1 MDKKTFKHRIYF
13 ALSIFLIAFVLIL
26 AKALKLQVI
35 DKEEL
40 ISRSKSQFLRE
51 RKVYPK
57 RGIIYDRN
65 KNPLALNIQTYSIFT
80 IPKNLK
86 ADKTSYRKLS
96 KVVKTLSYN
105 DILKKIKGR
114 ERYTWLA
121 RKISL
126 TKKQAKSIKKI
137 PGIYIETVPK
147 RIYPNHELLSQTIG
161 FVGIDNIGLSG
172 LEYSFDKELK
182 GEPKTIRYIKDAKGR
197 AIKME
202 SSKIEGSSS
211 SEIILTIDK
220 DLQAIAEKAL
230 KDAVIDSGGKKGG
243 VGVMDARTGEILAVA
258 NYPTFDPNNLIRA
271 QKDFRKLSFVSDPF
285 EPGSTFK
292 VFTVASALENK
303 IARIDTNYY
312 CERGQLKVGD
322 HVITEAE
329 SRKKYEWLSVEEI
342 IMYSSNI
349 GTTKMAFDLTYPRL
363 NETLRD
369 FGFGKKTGV
378 QLPGESR
385 GIYNENEN
393 VSPLTLSNVSF
404 GQGVAV
410 TGVQMLS
417 AYSALANGG
426 YYLPPTIIKGANKEI
441 KPRRIIEKS
450 TADQI
455 TNILVR
461 AVEEGTGSKAKIPY
475 FKIAGKTST
484 AQKASEDG
492 GYKGYIPGFI
502 GYPVNV
508 KNPFVIFAY
517 VDEPNEK
524 RYYGNQIAAPIFRK
538 VAEYM
543 LYKTKEFDQMAIKK
557 NKNGN
562 EIDKVTFK
570 QSSAKRFIS
579 KTLVPNFIGL
589 DKRSSQKLAK
599 KMNIK
604 LHPSGMG
611 VVSSQSPEP
620 GSAVNEATEINLN
633 FSPPEYE

>member
-1 MDKKTFKHRIYF
+1 MDNKVFKHRIYF
-13 ALSIFLIAFVLIL
+13 VLAIFFLAFLLIL

-35 DKEEL
+35 DKAEL
-40 ISRSKSQFLRE
+40 LSRSKSQFLRE

-65 KNPLALNIQTYSIFT
+65 KNPLALNVQTYSIFT

-86 ADKTSYRKLS
+86 ADKTSYKQLAQ
-96 KVVKTLSYN
+96 VVPSLSYGKV
-105 DILKKIKGR
+105 LKKIKGR

-126 TKKQAKSIKKI
+126 TKDQAKKIKKI
-137 PGIYIETVPK
+137 AGIYIESVPK
-147 RIYPNHELLSQTIG
+147 RIYPNHELLSQTLG

-172 LEYSFDKELK
+172 MEYSYDKELK
-182 GEPKTIRYIKDAKGR
+182 GEPRSIRYIKDAKGR
-197 AIKME
+197 AIKMQ
-202 SSKIEGSSS
+202 SSS
-211 SEIILTIDK
+211 LKGDSSELNLTIDK

-230 KDAVIDSGGKKGG
+230 KDAVISANAKKGG
-243 VGVMDARTGEILAVA
+243 VGVMDANTGEILAIA
-258 NYPTFDPNNLIRA
+258 NYPTFDPNNLKRA
-271 QKDFRKLSFVSDPF
+271 ESNFRKLSFVSDPF
-285 EPGSTFK
+285 EPGSIFK

-312 CERGQLKVGD
+312 CERGQLKVED
-322 HVITEAE
+322 HIITEAE
-329 SRKKYEWLSVEEI
+329 SRKRYEWLSVEEI

-363 NETLRD
+363 DETLRE

-378 QLPGESR
+378 EIPGESR

-410 TGVQMLS
+410 TGVQMLA
-417 AYSALANGG
+417 AYAALANGG
-426 YYLPPTIIKGANKEI
+426 NYYPPTIIKGRNDDQ

-455 TNILVR
+455 TDILVK
-461 AVEEGTGSKAKIPY
+461 AVEDGTGSRAKIPY

-484 AQKASEDG
+484 AQKPSKSG

-517 VDEPNEK
+517 VDEPSLD
-524 RYYGNQIAAPIFRK
+524 RYYGNEIAAPVFKK

-557 NKNGN
+557 SKMGSD
-562 EIDKVTFK
+562 IDKVKTK
-570 QSSAKRFIS
+570 QSAARRFVGLEVIPDF
-579 KTLVPNFIGL
+579 VGL
-589 DKRSSQKLAK
+589 DKKSSRKLAK
-599 KMNIK
+599 KLKMKIYTQ
-604 LHPSGMG
+604 GMG
-611 VVSSQSPEP
+611 VVKSQLPLP
-620 GSAVNEATEINLN
+620 GTKVSKNMEITLQY
-633 FSPPEYE
+633 SPPEYE

>member
-1 MDKKTFKHRIYF
+1 MEKKTFKHRIYF

-35 DKEEL
+35 DKDEL
-40 ISRSKSQFLRE
+40 ITRSKSQFLRE

-65 KNPLALNIQTYSIFT
+65 KNPLALNIQTYSLFT

-96 KVVKTLSYN
+96 KIIKGMSYK

-121 RKISL
+121 RKITL
-126 TKKQAKSIKKI
+126 TKDQAKRIKKI
-137 PGIYIETVPK
+137 PGIYIEAVPK
-147 RIYPNHELLSQTIG
+147 RIYPNHELLSQTLG

-172 LEYSFDKELK
+172 LEYSNDKELK
-182 GEPKTIRYIKDAKGR
+182 GEPRNIRYIKDAKGR

-202 SSKIEGSSS
+202 SSKIEGTP
-211 SEIILTIDK
+211 SELILTIDK

-230 KDAVIDSGGKKGG
+230 KDAVIESGGKKGG

-258 NYPTFDPNNLIRA
+258 NYPTFDPNKLVRA
-271 QKDFRKLSFVSDPF
+271 EKNFRKLSFVSDPF

-312 CERGQLKVGD
+312 CERGRLKVGD

-363 NETLRD
+363 TETLSD

-385 GIYNENEN
+385 GIYNDNEN
-393 VSPLTLSNVSF
+393 VSPLTLSNISF
-404 GQGVAV
+404 GQGIAV

-426 YYLPPTIIKGANKEI
+426 YYLPATIIKGANKDVKPI
-441 KPRRIIEKS
+441 KIIEKT

-461 AVEEGTGSKAKIPY
+461 AVEEGTGSQAKIPY

-484 AQKASEDG
+484 AQKASVNG
-492 GYKGYIPGFI
+492 GYEGYIPGFI

-517 VDEPNEK
+517 VDEPDEK

-557 NKNGN
+557 PRIGKD
-562 EIDKVTFK
+562 IDKVTFK
-570 QSSAKRFIS
+570 QSAAKRFIS
-579 KTLVPNFIGL
+579 KAVVPNFIGL
-589 DKRSSQKLAK
+589 DKKSSQKLAT

-604 LHPSGMG
+604 ILPTGMG
-611 VVSSQSPEP
+611 VVSTQSPKP
-620 GSAVNEATEINLN
+620 GSVANTSTEITLN

>member
-1 MDKKTFKHRIYF
+1 MEKKTFKHRIYF
-13 ALSIFLIAFVLIL
+13 ALSIFLLGFVLIL

-96 KVVKTLSYN
+96 KVVKTLTYN
-105 DILKKIKGR
+105 NILKKIKGR

-126 TKKQAKSIKKI
+126 TKEQAKIIKKI

-147 RIYPNHELLSQTIG
+147 RIYPNHELLSQTLG

-172 LEYSFDKELK
+172 LEYSYDKELK
-182 GEPKTIRYIKDAKGR
+182 GEPRNIRYIKDAKGR

-202 SSKIEGSSS
+202 SSKIEGPS
-211 SEIILTIDK
+211 SELVLTIDK

-230 KDAVIDSGGKKGG
+230 RDAVVDSGGKKGG

-258 NYPTFDPNNLIRA
+258 NYPTYDPNSLKRA

-393 VSPLTLSNVSF
+393 VSPLTLSNISF

-426 YYLPPTIIKGANKEI
+426 YYLPPTIIKDANKDV
-441 KPRRIIEKS
+441 KPKRIIEKS

-455 TNILVR
+455 TNILIR
-461 AVEEGTGSKAKIPY
+461 AVEDGTGSEAKIPY

-484 AQKASEDG
+484 AQKASESG

-502 GYPVNV
+502 GYPVNI

-538 VAEYM
+538 IAEYM

-557 NKNGN
+557 TKSNS

-570 QSSAKRFIS
+570 QSSAKRFVS
-579 KTLVPNFIGL
+579 KALVPNFIGL
-589 DKRSSQKLAK
+589 DKKSSQKLAS

-604 LHPSGMG
+604 VIPTGMG
-611 VVSSQSPEP
+611 VVSSQVPEA
-620 GSAVNEATEINLN
+620 GTAVNDSTEITLK